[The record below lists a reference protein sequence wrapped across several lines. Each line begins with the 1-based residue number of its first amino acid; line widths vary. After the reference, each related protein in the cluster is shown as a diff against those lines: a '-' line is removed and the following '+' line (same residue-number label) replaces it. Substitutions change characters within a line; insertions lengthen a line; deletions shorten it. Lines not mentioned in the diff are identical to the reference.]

1 MTSVESP
8 ECVCLG
14 PGLLLR
20 HLPPAAHLHQVQLGA
35 HQDHRGRHHAC
46 TLPGTGHMQLLQSY
60 NQCFRCCI
68 TSPPGPRCPPCPSW
82 GGTAGRR
89 PPPRPRC
96 CGSRTG
102 TGTCHHRGI
111 ITGDRGQRTGD
122 RGAAAGHLKRS
133 WPAVSHRCSLTLAP
147 PTRTLR
153 DTKSTPTVAS
163 SPPRKL
169 AWVRHLCS
177 VRGRKAKS

>member
-1 MTSVESP
+1 
-8 ECVCLG
+8 
-14 PGLLLR
+14 
-20 HLPPAAHLHQVQLGA
+20 
-35 HQDHRGRHHAC
+35 
-46 TLPGTGHMQLLQSY
+46 MQLLQSDY
-60 NQCFRCCI
+60 QCVRCCI
-68 TSPPGPRCPPCPSW
+68 TSPPGPRCQPCPSW

-102 TGTCHHRGI
+102 TGTCHNRGI
-111 ITGDRGQRTGD
+111 ITGDRGQVTGD
-122 RGAAAGHLKRS
+122 RGATAGHLKRS

-177 VRGRKAKS
+177 AVCKTVKQHHKYSLISSILSAGSIAHSLVRCAAIK